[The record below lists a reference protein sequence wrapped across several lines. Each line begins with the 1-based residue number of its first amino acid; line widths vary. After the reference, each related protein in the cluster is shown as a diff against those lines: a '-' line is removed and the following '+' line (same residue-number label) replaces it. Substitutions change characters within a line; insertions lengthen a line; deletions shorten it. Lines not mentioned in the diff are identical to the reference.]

1 METPLASRNLLP
13 TPLENPE
20 TDIGAFFPGDRDGV
34 EVASAPGGAQHLH
47 ETGLPVR
54 YYLPATAVD
63 AGRLRASATTTEC
76 PYKGVANYYSLV
88 VGAGTAEERTLR
100 DVVWYYRNP
109 THESAR
115 VAGLLCFYNEKV
127 DIELDGTMLER
138 PKTIFS

>member
-1 METPLASRNLLP
+1 M
-13 TPLENPE
+13 
-20 TDIGAFFPGDRDGV
+20 
-34 EVASAPGGAQHLH
+34 ASAPGGAQHLH

-63 AGRLRASATTTEC
+63 PVLLRESATTTEC
-76 PYKGVANYYSLV
+76 PYKGIANYYSLV
-88 VGAGTAEERTLR
+88 LGAGTAQERTLK

-109 THESAR
+109 AHESAR

-127 DIELDGTMLER
+127 DIELGGEMLER